1 MTDEADTALD
11 EKRVHGDRRGATRAV
26 VASGLGLATVQVS
39 DDQIG
44 RFGLAHRCVAR
55 DVASDGR
62 LGVATDDHVLVGNV
76 DVIEATQFGP
86 AVAVG
91 FATTVPPPSEE
102 GLVAAG
108 PDGRVARR
116 SGDAWAEVGEVDAPV
131 RGIDGDLLA
140 SADGVFRVGEG
151 LDALGLDDVRDVAAD
166 GTYAATAD
174 GIHRRSADGWITERD
189 GDATVV
195 ASDGERAH
203 AVVDGTLLER
213 MDGTGDGPSWADA
226 DCPEDDVVAVAY
238 ADATYAVTA
247 DGRFLVDATTAKD
260 GAAGWRSRSLG
271 LDDVAALA
279 VV

>member
-11 EKRVHGDRRGATRAV
+11 EKRVHGERRGATRAV

-62 LGVATDDHVLVGNV
+62 LGVATDDRVLVGNV
-76 DVIEATQFGP
+76 EVLEATAFGP

-91 FATTVPPPSEE
+91 FATTAPPPSDD

-108 PDGRVARR
+108 PNGRIARR
-116 SGDAWAEVGEVDAPV
+116 ADGQWVEVGAVDAPA

-140 SADGVFRVGEG
+140 AADGVYRIGDDLE
-151 LDALGLDDVRDVAAD
+151 DLGLGDVRDVAAD
-166 GTYAATAD
+166 GPYAATAD

-213 MDGTGDGPSWADA
+213 VEGTGDGPSWVDA
-226 DCPEDDVVAVAY
+226 DCPEDEVVAVAY

-247 DGRFLVDATTAKD
+247 DGRFLVDAPTAKD

-271 LDDVAALA
+271 LDDVDALA